1 MTFRLTPQMSAALR
15 SGRHPYA
22 PLVRVQLPGYTLC
35 QVVGSVEV
43 PFLGN
48 MFVGR
53 DPRFGSLIAASNL
66 KDGVGDE
73 APDWS
78 LTFVPPDDIGA
89 SELAAATAQGG
100 EVGGWLGLINPAD
113 GNLLPEPIQLFAGE
127 LDVPRIRVGKGTR
140 TLEWRCSSAL
150 EPFHDEER
158 GARLSDSWHRLVWN
172 GETGL
177 ANMTGT
183 GKTSMWGVEK
193 PPSAVRVTGG
203 SLAASFLGS
212 IGL

>member
-15 SGRHPYA
+15 TGRYPFA
-22 PLVRVQLPGYTLC
+22 PLVRVALPGYTLC
-35 QVVGSVEV
+35 QIVGSAEV
-43 PFLGN
+43 RFLDDK
-48 MFVGR
+48 FVGR
-53 DPRFGSLIAASNL
+53 DPRFGILMAASNL

-78 LTFVPPDDIGA
+78 LTFVPPNEVAA

-100 EVGGWLGLINPAD
+100 EVGGWLGLIDPAT
-113 GNLLPEPIQLFAGE
+113 GLLLPEPVQLFAGE

-140 TLEWRCSSAL
+140 SLEWRCVSAL
-150 EPFHDEER
+150 EPFHDEEK
-158 GARLSDSWHRLVWN
+158 GARLSDSWHRLVWPN
-172 GETGL
+172 ETGL

-183 GKTSMWGVEK
+183 DKTSMWGVEK
-193 PPSAVRVTGG
+193 PPSTVRVTGG
-203 SLAASFLGS
+203 SVSASFLGN